1 MRSIFQVHPFGMY
14 IRRLVGSENV
24 WFPSK
29 SHSICNGK
37 DQSIK
42 LLKLKR
48 ITDRAAVNS
57 ENVKV
62 IKNQELMNNCA
73 TVVGGDREV
82 VSGVWSGSAAPS
94 SSSRDDKVSP
104 ARPIIVPPAA
114 IRSRSC

>member
-1 MRSIFQVHPFGMY
+1 MY

-62 IKNQELMNNCA
+62 IKNQELMKY
-73 TVVGGDREV
+73 T
-82 VSGVWSGSAAPS
+82 
-94 SSSRDDKVSP
+94 
-104 ARPIIVPPAA
+104 
-114 IRSRSC
+114 IRSIVCEASCYPVIPVI

>member
-73 TVVGGDREV
+73 TVVGVDSEV
-82 VSGVWSGSAAPS
+82 GSVWSGSAAPS

>member
-1 MRSIFQVHPFGMY
+1 MY

-73 TVVGGDREV
+73 TVVGVDSEV
-82 VSGVWSGSAAPS
+82 GSVWSPQQQQ
-94 SSSRDDKVSP
+94 P
-104 ARPIIVPPAA
+104 
-114 IRSRSC
+114 